1 MKRPISAG
9 DVCLV
14 VDGYMGKDSPNI
26 GLTVTVQHREGEH
39 SKFGNIW
46 HCTGKGVQQYA
57 NRQFWVITGEAGF
70 AQSWLQRIDPPEIK
84 NHRTAK
90 KGVTA

>member
-26 GLTVTVQHREGEH
+26 GLTVTVLHRAGEH

-46 HCTGKGVQQYA
+46 HCTGMGVQQYV
-57 NRQFWVITGEAGF
+57 NRQFWVITGESGF
-70 AQSWLQRIDPPEIK
+70 AQSWLQRIDPPDIK
-84 NHRTAK
+84 TTRTK
-90 KGVTA
+90 HQGVTA